1 MRVVKGVGDGPPTPF
16 EHPFSQTAAMFTGEL
31 LCLAAYYISI
41 LPFWR
46 RGKTASAAAA
56 STSGEEGASL
66 VENDGLVTDDD
77 SQAKKKKPK
86 LNPLILWIPACCDLG
101 GTTLLNVGLF
111 LVRIFVV
118 VEAFFVFQSFMLLW
132 LQRKSFVS
140 DDYSGG
146 KTIFVVCKFTTIM
159 KKIGAEKANQRLFRS
174 MFLPI

>member
-118 VEAFFVFQSFMLLW
+118 VETFLYFKAFVSTPFLLFTSTVAAKLFLLFAN
-132 LQRKSFVS
+132 LQRS
-140 DDYSGG
+140 
-146 KTIFVVCKFTTIM
+146 
-159 KKIGAEKANQRLFRS
+159 
-174 MFLPI
+174 